1 MMKEDAGSKSQSYVK
16 DPGLTPEQKLAMG
29 EPPVAHLG
37 QWLGRDPQDAE
48 VYAECYVEN
57 EFESYHDWPYRV
69 EGVVFH
75 HLKQAREYAWDLSKA
90 QGYRDVWLQSPT
102 GFPDPTNWWCEE
114 RMERDG
120 EWTEEG
126 RKKMEQAKA
135 ARGTDEHNDNKEMPA
150 NSIGIDPPARA
161 EAQGRR
167 KAYWDPKLKKT
178 IITDEYHEDSMS
190 PNRKLQADQQA
201 KRQR

>member
-1 MMKEDAGSKSQSYVK
+1 MKEDAGSKSTSYVK
-16 DPGLTPEQKLAMG
+16 STGLTPEQKLAMG

-37 QWLGRDPQDAE
+37 QWLGRDPQGAE
-48 VYAECYVEN
+48 VYADCYIEN
-57 EFESYHDWPYRV
+57 EFECYHDWPYRV

-75 HLKQAREYAWDLSKA
+75 HMKQAQEFAWQLSKN
-90 QGYRDVWLQSPT
+90 QGYRDVWLQTPT

-126 RKKMEQAKA
+126 RKKLEKAKA
-135 ARGTDEHNDNKEMPA
+135 DRGTDTDNDNRAEPV
-150 NSIGIDPPARA
+150 SGIGIDPPARA

-178 IITDEYHEDSMS
+178 IITDEFLEDSMS
-190 PNRKLQADQQA
+190 PNRKLQQEQA